1 MKSIQSSHVPSTND
15 HEVNQF
21 YGSTNPGGDK
31 VCFHGSKCWL
41 KDCKYKHAPGH
52 KPAKDPRDTT
62 CAKCQRKGHSQAQ
75 RGKCFRCGAT
85 DHIYRALLITLRTL
99 LLLRLEGEK
108 VQSYQGVQV
117 TAPGKVMYHF
127 NSEVRGAVAEPGTI
141 RLVPSR
147 FTSEKSA

>member
-52 KPAKDPRDTT
+52 KPAKDPRDTI
-62 CAKCQRKGHSQAQ
+62 CAICQRKGHLQAQ
-75 RGKCFRCGAT
+75 CGKCFRCGAS
-85 DHIYRALLITLRTL
+85 DHIALYCPENPAA
-99 LLLRLEGEK
+99 RLEDEK
-108 VQSYQGVQV
+108 DTVRSYQGVQV
-117 TAPGKVMYHF
+117 TAPNNVMYHF
-127 NSEVRGAVAEPGTI
+127 NSEVKGAVAEPGTI
-141 RLVPSR
+141 CLVPSR
-147 FTSEKSA
+147 VASGKSA